1 MPPNWVNA
9 LIFICKLISFNWS
22 YSLRVVFAFDFF
34 SRPMSKSVSCRL
46 SASFPCSSSH
56 SLRLTSYPEN
66 FVGFPVG
73 PHLQFYHPP
82 IHHAPVF
89 LKCSLILPLPSLQLL
104 VGHLSSNALPLG
116 GTWHLPVWE
125 IPPMRL
131 TLPHPFLLHPLLPIP
146 GIRSRMDKPGPD
158 RNVMSRGWE
167 GNGLTL
173 ALQSVLSL
181 FLFMERVSPKMKVT
195 CWRQQSWR

>member
-1 MPPNWVNA
+1 MH
-9 LIFICKLISFNWS
+9 S
-22 YSLRVVFAFDFF
+22 SLFANL
-34 SRPMSKSVSCRL
+34 SVSIDHTALGL
-46 SASFPCSSSH
+46 SLLLTSSPDLCPNLSPADFLPPSPAHQGH
-56 SLRLTSYPEN
+56 SLRFTSYPEN
-66 FVGFPVG
+66 FVDFPVG
-73 PHLQFYHPP
+73 PHLQFYNPP
-82 IHHAPVF
+82 IHHAPIF

-104 VGHLSSNALPLG
+104 VGHLSSNALLLG
-116 GTWHLPVWE
+116 GTWRLPVWE
-125 IPPMRL
+125 ISPMWL
-131 TLPHPFLLHPLLPIP
+131 TLPHPFLLQPLLPIP